1 MGKMKRAADDLSR
14 AKEIAESLIAKRV
27 FIGGTPEKAREALIE
42 LGPTFVKFGQILS
55 SRPDM
60 IPEEYCQEFK
70 KLRSKVTPMDFDTL
84 CSIIEESTG
93 KKIDDMFEKL
103 DDHPLGSASMAQV
116 HRAVLKTGENVV
128 VKVQR
133 RGIYEVMEKDIH
145 LMQDIAKFIPP
156 TFTSGINLSG
166 MIDEFWKTSQ
176 EEMDFNTEGRNL
188 QKFYKNCANIAYA
201 TCPKPYPDLST
212 DKVLVME
219 AINGIELDDRE
230 ELEKQGY
237 DLTEIGEKIAD
248 HFIRQIMDDGFFHAD
263 PHQGNIL
270 IRDGQIVWIDL
281 GMTGSIDKVSKAA
294 ITKAIIAISKNDI
307 ASLVDFVY
315 AVGVYKERPSRSQ
328 LYESISA
335 FMSKYVSM
343 DLASIDLAKLFT
355 ELMDVLH
362 TNKVEM
368 PSNFAMLVRGLATIE
383 GVVADLSPEIQIV
396 NIAAARVRSTYLTPA
411 GIKNEVLKHSSRIL
425 DSVEKAIEIPALLS
439 DILKS
444 YTRNDTRI
452 KLDLNPSESLGKVL
466 FSIVQNVVF
475 AIIGAA
481 LYIASALLC
490 TTDIEPQVAGMPVLA
505 ILGFILATVIV
516 VIMILKWV
524 YYFKHS
530 FKG

>member
-1 MGKMKRAADDLSR
+1 
-14 AKEIAESLIAKRV
+14 
-27 FIGGTPEKAREALIE
+27 
-42 LGPTFVKFGQILS
+42 
-55 SRPDM
+55 
-60 IPEEYCQEFK
+60 
-70 KLRSKVTPMDFDTL
+70 
-84 CSIIEESTG
+84 
-93 KKIDDMFEKL
+93 
-103 DDHPLGSASMAQV
+103 
-116 HRAVLKTGENVV
+116 
-128 VKVQR
+128 
-133 RGIYEVMEKDIH
+133 
-145 LMQDIAKFIPP
+145 
-156 TFTSGINLSG
+156 
-166 MIDEFWKTSQ
+166 
-176 EEMDFNTEGRNL
+176 
-188 QKFYKNCANIAYA
+188 
-201 TCPKPYPDLST
+201 
-212 DKVLVME
+212 
-219 AINGIELDDRE
+219 
-230 ELEKQGY
+230 
-237 DLTEIGEKIAD
+237 
-248 HFIRQIMDDGFFHAD
+248 MDDGFFHAD